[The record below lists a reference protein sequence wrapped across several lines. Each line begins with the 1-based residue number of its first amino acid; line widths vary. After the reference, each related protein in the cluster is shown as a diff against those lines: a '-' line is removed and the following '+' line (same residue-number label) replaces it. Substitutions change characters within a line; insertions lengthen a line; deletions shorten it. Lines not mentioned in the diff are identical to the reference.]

1 MKSPFDRKA
10 GKIETDSFDVPL
22 CVDLDG
28 TLIRSDLLL
37 ESLLILLKESPWIF
51 FLLPIWLLE
60 GKANFKTKIADRVE
74 IGVETL
80 PFNMEFISYLTSQ
93 KEAGRTLIL
102 VTASHKKFAQKV
114 SEHLG
119 LFSEVFATENTV
131 NLSGVNKRDLLVSRF
146 GEKGFDYAGNAF
158 VDLKVWKVA
167 REAIVVN
174 APTNIR
180 QKAEQESH
188 VAQIFT
194 SPPVTFRLFFR
205 ALRVHQWAKNILIF
219 VLLLAAHRATDPVLL
234 GKDLLAFVAFCL
246 CASTVYIL
254 NDLLDLSS
262 DRQHPKK
269 RHRPFAAGYLPIS
282 AGLLVSPVLIFL
294 AFAMGLIV
302 NYEFILVL
310 GVYFVFTLGYSF
322 WAKRIMILD
331 IIVLAILYTLR
342 IIAGGAAASI
352 PPSFWLLAFSVFFF
366 LSLAMVKR
374 YSELLVMKR
383 LGQITAHGRGY
394 HTEDFPVILS
404 LGAASGY
411 AAVLVLSLYINSPE
425 VRSLYR
431 HPEILWTLIPILL
444 FWTSRIWL
452 ITHRGEMHDDPV
464 IFAIKDK
471 ISLLLI
477 PLLGLI
483 VFGAM

>member
-1 MKSPFDRKA
+1 MKSPVDRKA
-10 GKIETDSFDVPL
+10 GKIETDSCDVPL

-28 TLIRSDLLL
+28 TLIQSDLLL
-37 ESLLILLKESPWIF
+37 ESLLILLKESPWFF
-51 FLLPIWLLE
+51 FLLPIWLLG
-60 GKANFKTKIADRVE
+60 GKANFKTKIANRVE

-80 PFNMEFISYLTSQ
+80 PFNMKFISYLTSQ
-93 KEAGRTLIL
+93 KEIGRTLIL

-119 LFSEVFATENTV
+119 LFSEILATENTI

-158 VDLKVWKVA
+158 ADLKVWKVA

-188 VAQIFT
+188 VVQTFT
-194 SPPVTFRLFFR
+194 SPAVTFSLVFR
-205 ALRVHQWAKNILIF
+205 ALRVHQWAKNTLLF
-219 VLLLAAHRATDPVLL
+219 VLLFAAHRATDPILL
-234 GKDLLAFVAFCL
+234 GKDLLAFSAFCL
-246 CASTVYIL
+246 CASSVYIL

-269 RHRPFAAGYLPIS
+269 RYRPFAVGHLPIS
-282 AGLLVSPVLIFL
+282 VGLLVSPVLIFL
-294 AFAMGLIV
+294 AFATGLIV
-302 NYEFILVL
+302 NYEFTLVL

-342 IIAGGAAASI
+342 IIAGGSAASI

-411 AAVLVLSLYINSPE
+411 AAVLVLSLYLNSPE

-431 HPEILWTLIPILL
+431 HPEILWTVIPILL
-444 FWTSRIWL
+444 FWMSRVWL
-452 ITHRGEMHDDPV
+452 ITHRGGMHDDPV

-477 PLLGLI
+477 PLVGLI
-483 VFGAM
+483 VVGAM